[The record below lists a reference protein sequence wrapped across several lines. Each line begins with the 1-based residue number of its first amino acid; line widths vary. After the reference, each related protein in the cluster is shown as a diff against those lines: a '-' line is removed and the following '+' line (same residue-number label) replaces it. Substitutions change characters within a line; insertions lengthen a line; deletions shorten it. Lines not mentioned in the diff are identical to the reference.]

1 MMPTC
6 ALKGAEVHPE
16 VIREVREGAPP
27 FGPGFLAVNIRGSH
41 FFQVEGGF
49 NPVREGGE
57 VGGEALDNGLVGLSK
72 ILQRNVD
79 AIDNGRG
86 ARGGGEVEP
95 ALFWEISRRPWRNC
109 GGLRGM
115 QR

>member
-41 FFQVEGGF
+41 FFKLKGVLI
-49 NPVREGGE
+49 P
-57 VGGEALDNGLVGLSK
+57 
-72 ILQRNVD
+72 
-79 AIDNGRG
+79 
-86 ARGGGEVEP
+86 
-95 ALFWEISRRPWRNC
+95 
-109 GGLRGM
+109 
-115 QR
+115 